1 VLACYRD
8 ERGRKMFGRVRDVE
22 VSDQRIMR
30 ANVSFTFR
38 PVGYSEAI
46 T

>member
-1 VLACYRD
+1 
-8 ERGRKMFGRVRDVE
+8 MFGRVRDVE